1 MSEENLDH
9 FFEEFKVAR
18 KSKKLSVADV
28 VKETKI
34 QKEYI
39 EAIESGNFDI
49 LSPVYI
55 RLFIKSYCEYLKI
68 DTDKFLKL
76 YKEHISG
83 KSKKRT
89 SNETPKF
96 IDEKSKDVDHKILD
110 IQPDSSNS
118 LNSTYFVEPRKIITL
133 ASIALVIIISWIT
146 LAKVSTKTHEN
157 YKIKFDNTKL
167 EWTFFENLDL
177 LDSQYIKLKK
187 VSKNNTLK
195 YEYSDS
201 RNKILV
207 TNDVGINVVNKIIN
221 ENDHNENTINGNVQ
235 FGILNGNIKF
245 SINSEKIDFKYLD
258 KSIIGNLDSKKKTLL
273 IKYYQ

>member
-1 MSEENLDH
+1 MSEENLDQ
-9 FFEEFKVAR
+9 FFEEFKTTR
-18 KSKKLSVADV
+18 NSKKLSVEDV
-28 VKETKI
+28 AKATKL

-49 LSPVYI
+49 VSPVYI
-55 RLFIKSYCEYLKI
+55 RLFIKSYCEFLNM

-76 YKEHISG
+76 YEEHISG
-83 KSKKRT
+83 KSKKKT

-96 IDEKSKDVDHKILD
+96 IDKKSKDVSHSILD
-110 IQPDSSNS
+110 IQSESSDD
-118 LNSTYFVEPRKIITL
+118 LNGMYFADPKKIIAL
-133 ASIALVIIISWIT
+133 ASTFLIIIISWIV
-146 LAKVSTKTHEN
+146 LAKMSTETHQN

-167 EWTFFENLDL
+167 EWIFFENLDL

-221 ENDHNENTINGNVQ
+221 ENDQNENTVNGNTQ

-245 SINSEKIDFKYLD
+245 SINSQKIDFKYPD
-258 KSIIGNLDSKKKTLL
+258 KSIIGDFDTKKKTLL